1 MFESIYSI
9 LGVPFGYILRF
20 IYEFVDNY
28 AVAIVILTFLA
39 RLILVPSSISQQ
51 KSTAKTMRLQPKL
64 RRIQEKYAGNQ
75 QKIQEETQALYQREG
90 QSPFNMGCLPM
101 LIQFPVMFGLIG
113 VIYYPLSNFLMVDD
127 SFIAILKE
135 GLATLAVTSTKNARL
150 EELMIIQNIDAIYA
164 VVGDKIPESVYSLI
178 KSVNFDFFGLFS
190 LGDVPWGSPIGAIW
204 AIPVLSF
211 ISSLASGVFSMLKQK
226 QSNPAMAKNPSM
238 GCMTFGMPLFSLY
251 FVLNFPA
258 GVGIYWIASSVFSL
272 LTLVILNYTHSPKK
286 MISKLMIE
294 ETIQRRSRENNL
306 KRVAANKNRDS
317 K

>member
-1 MFESIYSI
+1 MFEFIYSV
-9 LGVPFGYILRF
+9 LGVPFGYVLRF

-28 AVAIVILTFLA
+28 AVAIVILTLIA

-127 SFIAILKE
+127 SVIAILKE
-135 GLATLAVTSTKNARL
+135 GLATLTLTGKNARL
-150 EELMIIQNIDAIYA
+150 EELMIIQNIDQVYA
-164 VVGDKIPESVYSLI
+164 AVADRVPESVYALI

-190 LGDVPWGSPIGAIW
+190 LGDVPWGSPFGAIW

-211 ISSLASGVFSMLKQK
+211 ASSLASGVFSMLKQK
-226 QSNPAMAKNPSM
+226 QSNPTMAKNPSM

-258 GVGIYWIASSVFSL
+258 GIGIYWIASSVFSL
-272 LTLVILNYTHSPKK
+272 LTLVILNYTHSPRK

>member
-1 MFESIYSI
+1 MFESIYSV
-9 LGVPFGYILRF
+9 LGVPFGYVLRF

-28 AVAIVILTFLA
+28 AVAIVILTLIA

-51 KSTAKTMRLQPKL
+51 KNTAKTMRLQPKL

-75 QKIQEETQALYQREG
+75 QRIQEETQALYQREG
-90 QSPFNMGCLPM
+90 QSPFNMGCAPM

-127 SFIAILKE
+127 SVIAILKE
-135 GLATLAVTSTKNARL
+135 GLATLSLTGKNARL
-150 EELMIIQNIDAIYA
+150 EELMIIQNIDQIYA
-164 VVGDKIPESVYSLI
+164 AVGDKLPESVYTLI

-190 LGDVPWGSPIGAIW
+190 LGDVPWGSPFGAIW

-211 ISSLASGVFSMLKQK
+211 VSSLASGVFSMLKQK

-258 GVGIYWIASSVFSL
+258 GIGIYWIASSVFSL
-272 LTLVILNYTHSPKK
+272 LTLVILNYTHSPRK